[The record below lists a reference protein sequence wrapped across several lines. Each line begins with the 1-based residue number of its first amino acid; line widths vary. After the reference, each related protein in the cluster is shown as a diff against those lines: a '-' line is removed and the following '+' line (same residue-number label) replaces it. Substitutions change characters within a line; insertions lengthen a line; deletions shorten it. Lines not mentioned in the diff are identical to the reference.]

1 MKSGSADDAAF
12 ILGNAETVVIVPGYG
27 LKTPALASGPG
38 AERYVSI
45 YRPLGVP
52 VEAISAVPGE
62 ASTRKLL
69 RSVMMKGLASLVV
82 EAMRAGHAAGCAD
95 WLWKNMAEQLTV
107 ANEVMLSRLIT
118 GTGTHALRRL
128 HEMEASMAL
137 LEELGV
143 DPVMTRSTVQSH
155 KDVLEQGVPL
165 IPTNK

>member
-1 MKSGSADDAAF
+1 
-12 ILGNAETVVIVPGYG
+12 
-27 LKTPALASGPG
+27 
-38 AERYVSI
+38 
-45 YRPLGVP
+45 
-52 VEAISAVPGE
+52 
-62 ASTRKLL
+62 
-69 RSVMMKGLASLVV
+69 
-82 EAMRAGHAAGCAD
+82 
-95 WLWKNMAEQLTV
+95 MAEQLTV